1 MSPLTALGLASM
13 AFVLAFTFH
22 RYRAGVSPRRA
33 IVEAWANLVVG
44 FGINFIANFAILPLV
59 GASFTAAEN
68 WWLGWL
74 YTAVSVLRQ
83 YGLRVTFERIWG
95 RL

>member
-1 MSPLTALGLASM
+1 MSALTLLGIASM
-13 AFVLAFTFH
+13 AFVLAFTLH
-22 RYRAGVSPRRA
+22 RYRAGRNPRRA

-74 YTAVSVLRQ
+74 YTAVSVVRQ
-83 YGLRVTFERIWG
+83 YSLRVTFERVW
-95 RL
+95 RC